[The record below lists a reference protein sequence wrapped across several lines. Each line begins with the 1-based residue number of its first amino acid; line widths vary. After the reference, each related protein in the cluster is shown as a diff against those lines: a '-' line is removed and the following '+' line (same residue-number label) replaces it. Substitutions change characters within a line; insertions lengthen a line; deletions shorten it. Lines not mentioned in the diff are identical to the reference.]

1 MRQLI
6 SIILGA
12 IIVPA
17 ICASDGDAW
26 SYLMAAGGFRSLGG
40 AESAR
45 AFTDSIVTYVGADG
59 AAAAQE
65 AGPRSVITVD
75 LPLPPGSGIT
85 PHLPVELISP
95 AFPSDSQWPDAKGR
109 IAVGSPTR
117 PKASG
122 NAGIRNPWEVRSA
135 TRAAAREIP
144 FECGGIVTGGDR
156 GPVAIVNGRIA
167 RRGDSFGEF
176 SVAGILPIGV
186 MLERN
191 GSYLVI
197 PRGRPTTVAVSGD

>member
-1 MRQLI
+1 MRQLATI
-6 SIILGA
+6 VLGA
-12 IIVPA
+12 IIAPA

-26 SYLMAAGGFRSLGG
+26 SYLMAAGGFSSLGR
-40 AESAR
+40 AELPH
-45 AFTDSIVTYVGADG
+45 AFPDGIVTCVGADG
-59 AAAAQE
+59 AAAAQK
-65 AGPRSVITVD
+65 AGPRSVIAVD
-75 LPLPPGSGIT
+75 LPRPPGAGIT
-85 PHLPVELISP
+85 PHPPVVPISP
-95 AFPSDSQWPDAKGR
+95 AFPPDSQWPDAKGR
-109 IAVGSPTR
+109 IAIGSPEG

-135 TRAAAREIP
+135 TRVAAREIP
-144 FECGGIVTGGDR
+144 FECGGVVTGGDG

-176 SVAGILPIGV
+176 NVAGILPIGV

>member
-1 MRQLI
+1 MRQLATI
-6 SIILGA
+6 VLGA
-12 IIVPA
+12 IIAPA
-17 ICASDGDAW
+17 ICATDGEAW
-26 SYLMAAGGFRSLGG
+26 SYLMAAGGFRSVGG
-40 AESAR
+40 AESTH
-45 AFTDSIVTYVGADG
+45 AFPDSIVTCVGADG

-65 AGPRSVITVD
+65 AGPRSVIAVD
-75 LPLPPGSGIT
+75 LPRPLDAGIT
-85 PHLPVELISP
+85 PRPPVEPISS
-95 AFPSDSQWPDAKGR
+95 AFPVDSQWPDAKGR
-109 IAVGSPTR
+109 IAVGSPAGL
-117 PKASG
+117 KASG

-135 TRAAAREIP
+135 TRVAVREIP
-144 FECGGIVTGGDR
+144 FECGGVVTGGDG

-191 GSYLVI
+191 GSFLVI